1 MMAKPTTSP
10 SSVPWG
16 IFLKMLV
23 SGGLI
28 AWLASKIEIMKVW
41 AIIQQLHGNVLGL
54 VLGLI
59 WLTLFAVAKRWQ
71 LVVRLGG
78 IEAPLSSLTE
88 ATFIGAFFNQFLPS
102 SVGGDFFR
110 ILAVRRQ
117 GASLTEAVTGVFMD
131 RLFGF
136 ISLGILCVLVVPT
149 EGHALIGSDLKW
161 PFLATMFLLLSVLG
175 GGILLLLIPRTWHR
189 YFLIRPFSPL
199 IEMTRRALYC
209 KVLFFSIL
217 LSSLVSSLFLISG
230 LQVLM
235 IAFDIPLTWGQGVVI
250 LPVVL
255 LLTSLPISFAGW
267 GLREGA
273 MVIALGIYGVSQ
285 ETALA
290 LSLVYG
296 ALHLVSGIPGLVLWV
311 LEKRRLKPALSTSEK
326 STFLREEGLY

>member
-1 MMAKPTTSP
+1 MARSETS
-10 SSVPWG
+10 SSSIPWG
-16 IFLKMLV
+16 VLLKTLV

-28 AWLASKIEIMKVW
+28 FWLLTKIDIAKVW
-41 AIIQQLHGNVLGL
+41 VVIQHLHGGILGL
-54 VLGLI
+54 VLAFILV
-59 WLTLFAVAKRWQ
+59 TLFAVAKRWQ
-71 LVVRLGG
+71 LVIRLGG
-78 IEAPLSSLTE
+78 IDAPLPNLTE

-117 GASLTEAVTGVFMD
+117 RASLTEAVTGVFLD

-136 ISLGILCVLVVPT
+136 ISLGILCVLVVPG
-149 EGHALIGSDLKW
+149 EGQAIMDSDLKW
-161 PFLATMFLLLSVLG
+161 PFLATMFLLGGVIG
-175 GGILLLLIPRTWHR
+175 GGLLLLFVPKDWHH
-189 YFLIRPFSPL
+189 FSILRPFSPL
-199 IEMTRRALYC
+199 IEMTRQAFSH
-209 KVLFFSIL
+209 KVLFLSIL
-217 LSSLVSSLFLISG
+217 LSSLVASILLISG

-235 IAFDIPLTWGQGVVI
+235 FAFDIPITWGQGVVI

-273 MVIALGIYGVSQ
+273 MIIALGVYGVSQ

-296 ALHLVSGIPGLVLWV
+296 VLHLISGVPGLVLWV
-311 LEKRRLKPALSTSEK
+311 LEKRRLKPALRASNIQSQ
-326 STFLREEGLY
+326 S

>member
-1 MMAKPTTSP
+1 MARRAPSP
-10 SSVPWG
+10 SSISWE
-16 IFLKMLV
+16 ILLKLFV

-28 AWLASKIEIMKVW
+28 AWLMSEIEIAKVW
-41 AIIQQLHGNVLGL
+41 AVIQHLHGGILGFVL
-54 VLGLI
+54 VLL
-59 WLTLFAVAKRWQ
+59 WLTVFAIAKRWQ

-88 ATFIGAFFNQFLPS
+88 AAFIGAFFNQFLPS

-117 GASLTEAVTGVFMD
+117 GASLNEAVTGVFMD

-136 ISLGILCVLVVPT
+136 ISLGILCALMVPT
-149 EGHALIGSDLKW
+149 EGHALISSDLKW
-161 PFLATMFLLLSVLG
+161 PFLITMLLWISVLG
-175 GGILLLLIPRTWHR
+175 GGLLLLLIPRTWHH
-189 YFLIRPFSPL
+189 YFFIRPFSPL
-199 IEMTRRALYC
+199 IEMTRCALYH
-209 KVLFFSIL
+209 KALFFSVL
-217 LSSLVSSLFLISG
+217 LGSLATSFFLISG

-235 IAFDIPLTWGQGVVI
+235 IAFDVPLTWGQGVVI

-273 MVIALGIYGVSQ
+273 MIIALGVYGVAQ